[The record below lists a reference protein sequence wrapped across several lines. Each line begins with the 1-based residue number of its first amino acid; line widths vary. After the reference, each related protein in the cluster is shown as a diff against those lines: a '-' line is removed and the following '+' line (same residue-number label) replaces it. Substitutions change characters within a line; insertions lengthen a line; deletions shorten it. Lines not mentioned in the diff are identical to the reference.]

1 MKYVT
6 VFAIAV
12 LGLVIGLVG
21 CTKEKTSEAPKQEYV
36 TKNLV
41 PSKAEVKGAEFEI
54 QVDGLQI
61 TMNVDAVSKE
71 PVQTPSLGGHY
82 KVTNTSKDVLD
93 IQGVTV
99 DYVDQQGKVI
109 AFSSGEKIA
118 KASAMLAKVNP
129 GEATEG
135 TLELTFP
142 RAALK
147 NLGRIDFNLVYIPSP
162 LKRETLPLPEKV
174 E

>member
-41 PSKAEVKGAEFEI
+41 PSKAEVKGADFEL
-54 QVDGLQI
+54 QVDGLQV

-71 PVQTPSLGGHY
+71 PVQTPSLAGHY
-82 KVTNTSKDVLD
+82 KITNTSKDVLD

-99 DYVDQQGKVI
+99 DYFDQQGKVI

-118 KASAMLAKVNP
+118 KVSAMLAKVNP
-129 GEATEG
+129 GETTEG
-135 TLELTFP
+135 SLDADIPEGGTEEPGEDRLQPGLHPVPSQE
-142 RAALK
+142 RDADAAGK
-147 NLGRIDFNLVYIPSP
+147 G
-162 LKRETLPLPEKV
+162 
-174 E
+174 

>member
-1 MKYVT
+1 MKYFT

-12 LGLVIGLVG
+12 LGLVIGFAG
-21 CTKEKTSEAPKQEYV
+21 CAKEKTSEAPKTEYV

-41 PSKAEVKGAEFEI
+41 PPQAEIKGADFEI
-54 QVDGLQI
+54 QVDGLQVS
-61 TMNVDAVSKE
+61 MNVNTATKE
-71 PVQTPSLGGHY
+71 PVETPTLGGHY

-99 DYVDQQGKVI
+99 EYFDQQGKVI
-109 AFSSGEKIA
+109 AFSSGEKIT

-129 GEATEG
+129 GETTEG
-135 TLELTFP
+135 SLDLTFP

-162 LKRETLPLPEKV
+162 LKRETLAMPEKV